1 MGEEGRVK
9 PKWSEIETREKENKE
24 MEKKTKERDRKRELG
39 GHALRN

>member
-24 MEKKTKERDRKRELG
+24 MEKKNERKRQKERVG
-39 GHALRN
+39 GTRA